1 MTHST
6 ASLSSAVHALYD
18 VHGGAQVQRE
28 ASAWLENFGQTD
40 DAWVACSAALGD
52 AAGGGNGGVVVG
64 QEVQFFAANM
74 LLSKV
79 RREWGV
85 TAGKTATAM
94 QNTAARALGA
104 ALEPLT
110 RSAAAGDVASAGW
123 RLVLQRVCLVLGAIA
138 SRSDRGTLLRT
149 DLSLSLSLFLSL
161 FLSFIHSI
169 ILSIRLQ
176 SALPDMSINRSLYVY
191 TRGSVFLSRWSRRD
205 GYLVHGRIRG
215 TEMMCVCV
223 CVFVLSLPLSICV
236 SID

>member
-1 MTHST
+1 MEAGAQVTHST

-149 DLSLSLSLFLSL
+149 DLSLSLSLSL

-176 SALPDMSINRSLYVY
+176 SALPDMSIALCIDTGLCLSVEMEQARWIPG
-191 TRGSVFLSRWSRRD
+191 TRTYKRD
-205 GYLVHGRIRG
+205 RNDV
-215 TEMMCVCV
+215 CVCV
-223 CVFVLSLPLSICV
+223 CVCSLPLSICV